1 MHARFPVPPVRY
13 FASYGGPAYAQPV
26 YADAIGGYS
35 PYYAVV
41 PYAPPNVPSLRQ
53 QIRAQVLDL
62 NREFA
67 GWLGL
72 DPRYTLSTNMAIE
85 ISARTSIPF
94 RTAKQLF
101 HGGVAGGAAAII
113 GFFGA
118 PLVAS
123 VGLAAIF
130 YAWLESFDA
139 SGRRQ

>member
-1 MHARFPVPPVRY
+1 MHARFLVPPVRY
-13 FASYGGPAYAQPV
+13 FAPYGRRAYAQPV
-26 YADAIGGYS
+26 YAGTIGAYS

-41 PYAPPNVPSLRQ
+41 PYASPNVQSLRR
-53 QIRAQVLDL
+53 QIRAQVLDV

-94 RTAKQLF
+94 HTAKQLF
-101 HGGVAGGAAAII
+101 HGGVAGVAAAII
-113 GFFGA
+113 ALFGA

-130 YAWLESFDA
+130 YAWLESFDSSA
-139 SGRRQ
+139 RQQ